1 MIINSNKE
9 DIMNAVKS
17 KSASFRSILQL
28 QSGGRIN
35 IWGAVAVLSIVL
47 IMTASCSNK
56 ELEQKLEEM
65 SNRVG
70 ILEDTQAIR
79 NLHYAYGYYI
89 DKCLYEDVVDLF
101 AEDGEVHFAGG
112 IYRGKNDGVR
122 RLYVGSFLQ
131 GFTGG
136 KPGPVHGFLLDHLQ
150 MQDVIHV
157 APDRKTAKARFRA
170 FMQAG
175 AHVTSKSPMGEA
187 DRKANREPTQWWE
200 GGIYENTYVKED
212 GVWKIKIL
220 NYNPLWHADYKNGW
234 AYTKVGYIPTTP
246 PVLYPENPLGPDA
259 PIEPAWVL
267 WPETSIVPFHYN
279 NPVTGKP
286 LIMEKR

>member
-1 MIINSNKE
+1 
-9 DIMNAVKS
+9 MNAVKS
-17 KSASFRSILQL
+17 TSAFCRSLSQVKSERRFYL
-28 QSGGRIN
+28 
-35 IWGAVAVLSIVL
+35 WGVVAVLSVAFIL
-47 IMTASCSNK
+47 TASCSNAK
-56 ELEQKLEEM
+56 LEAKVEEM
-65 SNRVG
+65 SNRLG

-79 NLHYAYGYYI
+79 NLHHAYGYYI

-101 AEDGEVHFAGG
+101 ADDGEVHFAGG
-112 IYRGKNDGVR
+112 IYRGKDAGVR
-122 RLYVGSFLQ
+122 RLYVGSFLE

-157 APDRKTAKARFRA
+157 AEDRQTAKARFRA

-175 AHVTSKSPMGEA
+175 AHETSRSPMGEA
-187 DRKANREPTQWWE
+187 DRKEKRKPTQWWE
-200 GGIYENTYVKED
+200 GGIYENSYVKED

-220 NYNPLWHADYKNGW
+220 NYNPLWHADYENGW
-234 AYTKVGYIPTTP
+234 AHTRVGYIPTDP
-246 PVLYPENPLGPDA
+246 PVLYPENPTGPDA

-267 WPETSIVPFHYN
+267 WPDTTIVPFHYD

-286 LIMEKR
+286 LIMEKRQ